1 MLTLGRIA
9 AVAALIGTHLGSHT
23 IRAAS
28 AQAIAS
34 QPRCLNIQLNI
45 TPGRSNGAAGH
56 IAILYRMHNMR
67 ATACTLTGYPGVLLL
82 DHSFGDLP
90 THLHRG
96 GLVLD
101 GRRTP
106 SIVSVAGHG
115 DGWFA
120 LEYQDIPAADG
131 SCTMATYLMIF
142 PPNDYLPVV
151 AYAGQ
156 RGVSVR
162 ACAGELRVSP
172 VTVGNAGF

>member
-1 MLTLGRIA
+1 MLTLGRLS
-9 AVAALIGTHLGSHT
+9 AVAALIAALLGSHT
-23 IRAAS
+23 LRRAS
-28 AQAIAS
+28 AQVNAS

-56 IAILYRMHNMR
+56 IAILYRIHNMR
-67 ATACTLTGYPGVLLL
+67 APACTLTGYPGVRLL
-82 DHSFGDLP
+82 DRSFRDLP

-106 SIVSVAGHG
+106 STVSMAGHG
-115 DGWFA
+115 DAWFA
-120 LEYQDIPAADG
+120 LEYRDISAADG

-156 RGVSVR
+156 RRVSVR
-162 ACAGELRVSP
+162 ACAGELEVSP
-172 VTVGNAGF
+172 VTAGNAGF

>member
-1 MLTLGRIA
+1 MLTVGRVA
-9 AVAALIGTHLGSHT
+9 AVAALTAALFGSHT
-23 IRAAS
+23 LARARTQVA
-28 AQAIAS
+28 AS
-34 QPRCLNIQLNI
+34 QPRCLNIHLDI
-45 TPGRSNGAAGH
+45 TPGRSNGATGH
-56 IAILYRMHNMR
+56 IAILYRLHNMR
-67 ATACTLTGYPGVLLL
+67 ATACTLTGYPGVRLL
-82 DHSFGDLP
+82 DHSFRDLP

-106 SIVSVAGHG
+106 STISVAGHG
-115 DGWFA
+115 NAWFA

-142 PPNDYLPVV
+142 PPNDYLPVI

-162 ACAGELRVSP
+162 ACAGELEVSP
-172 VTVGNAGF
+172 VTAGNAGF